1 MIILHKKVILLIFIL
16 IAIWIPRFNSNLFFE
31 SSLYFQK
38 LWLLPFLLSTL
49 VNILLFAIF
58 YIPTCIFKH
67 QITRVKTC
75 STLQKFPCRSV
86 FINKNVNIFVIF
98 CRINFNILFA
108 FCMVRY
114 WEVFLHQIATIRN
127 NWISLS

>member
-16 IAIWIPRFNSNLFFE
+16 IAIWVPRLNCNLFFK

-38 LWLLPFLLSTL
+38 LCLLPFLLSTL
-49 VNILLFAIF
+49 VNVLFFAIF

-67 QITRVKTC
+67 QITRVKAC
-75 STLQKFPCRSV
+75 STLQKFPCGSV
-86 FINKNVNIFVIF
+86 LINKNVNILVIF
-98 CRINFNILFA
+98 CWINFNILFA

-114 WEVFLHQIATIRN
+114 WEIFLHQIATIRN